1 MSILKYMKL
10 NPSSSLLDTLP
21 DPNGLLSEKVP
32 SEAIAAANKEVT
44 KVLEKPCQGSKSGRG
59 PYLTLTPAQKFVI
72 GKRAAEYGTSAAIWF
87 L

>member
-10 NPSSSLLDTLP
+10 NPSSSSLDTLP

-32 SEAIAAANKEVT
+32 SKATAAAKKVT

-72 GKRAAEYGTSAAIWF
+72 GERAAEYDTSAAI
-87 L
+87 